1 MALNKA
7 ALKAQIKS
15 IMESDGNT
23 AESAAAALADAI
35 DAYVRTATVNTIVT
49 GSSVSGGPVT
59 GTGVGTLS

>member
-1 MALNKA
+1 MALDKA
-7 ALKAQIKS
+7 TLKASIKA
-15 IMESDGNT
+15 ICESEGNT
-23 AESAAAALADAI
+23 AESAATALADAI